1 MFRLRIAW
9 ERSAR
14 SACIIVWELL
24 QDGLQFM
31 NVVATSRTAVA
42 AEVLFL
48 RKQLAY
54 YQEHQIRPRRL
65 TDAAR
70 LSLVLWSRLF
80 RLERSADRCHPGDFH
95 PTKFGDL
102 VLTVLHTRSLD
113 DVCRQKGPSE
123 RKTPGSSA
131 RRA

>member
-14 SACIIVWELL
+14 SSCIIVWELL

-31 NVVATSRTAVA
+31 NVVATSRTTVA
-42 AEVLFL
+42 AEGLFL

-54 YQEHQIRPRRL
+54 IPPRRL

-80 RLERSADRCHPGDFH
+80 RLERSADRCHPRR
-95 PTKFGDL
+95 L
-102 VLTVLHTRSLD
+102 
-113 DVCRQKGPSE
+113 
-123 RKTPGSSA
+123 SSDEV
-131 RRA
+131 RRIWS